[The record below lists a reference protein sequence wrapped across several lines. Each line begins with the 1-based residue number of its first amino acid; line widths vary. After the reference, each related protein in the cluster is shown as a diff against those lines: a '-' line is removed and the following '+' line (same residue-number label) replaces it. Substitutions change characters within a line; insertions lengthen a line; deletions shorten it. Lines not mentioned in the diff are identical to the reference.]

1 MSIDNTLK
9 AINDKTR
16 RDILKLLKKGRMNAN
31 EIAKNFDI
39 SDGTISHHLSILLD
53 ADLIFLEKEKNYRY
67 YSLNTSV
74 FEDVLNFILNI
85 KQQ

>member
-9 AINDKTR
+9 ALNDKTR
-16 RDILKLLKKGRMNAN
+16 RDILKLLKQGRMNAN
-31 EIAKNFDI
+31 EIARHFNMCDA
-39 SDGTISHHLSILLD
+39 TISHHLSVLLK
-53 ADLIFLEKEKNYRY
+53 AELIFLEKEKNYRY

>member
-1 MSIDNTLK
+1 MSIDKTLK

-31 EIAKNFDI
+31 EIARHFDV